1 MSDNVEKVVELIIDL
16 LKDKIDKLKDEITE
30 MGKSEVN
37 RNGKRK

>member
-30 MGKSEVN
+30 VGKSEV
-37 RNGKRK
+37 K

>member
-30 MGKSEVN
+30 VCKSEVEQ
-37 RNGKRK
+37 

>member
-30 MGKSEVN
+30 VCKSEVE
-37 RNGKRK
+37 